1 MSGGTYNPKNHIL
14 MINGKRIT
22 GFAGKIKIKYDDDRV
37 KEENHGDTT
46 THVINPSEAGTLE
59 FELTH
64 NSQSNSYLNS
74 LNTAMRLVKA
84 PRIGGSFE
92 APDSDEKTLFS
103 GGVVKTAPEIEHDTT
118 GDAPGTKTWVLHFE
132 RISSTHGSGTD
143 LIETSVKGINTLM
156 GIVG

>member
-1 MSGGTYNPKNHIL
+1 MSTYNPKNHIL

-103 GGVVKTAPEIEHDTT
+103 GGVVKTAPESNTIQQVMHL
-118 GDAPGTKTWVLHFE
+118 VLKLGCY
-132 RISSTHGSGTD
+132 I
-143 LIETSVKGINTLM
+143 LSVFHQHTVAVQI
-156 GIVG
+156 